1 MRTVLFDLDGTLI
14 DHFEAIR
21 TGINHAAR
29 ELGLPEH
36 SLEAVHSAVG
46 GAIKLSLSR
55 LLGEEHVDAALP
67 YFYEAFEAVYLEQ
80 VSVIPGAA
88 WLVGELHQRGL
99 QLAVLTNKDQRFAK
113 PLLESVGLAPY
124 LDGIFGTIDDGLRKP
139 QRAFTERALRVLD
152 ADSASTVLIGDSPF
166 DGHTAAE
173 AGIPVYLMATGSHSL
188 AALKN
193 EVEAD
198 GFFNDPFELGQSLFE
213 LPCPEPSRV

>member
-113 PLLESVGLAPY
+113 PLLESVGLATY

-139 QRAFTERALRVLD
+139 QRAFTERALRALD

-166 DGHTAAE
+166 DGQTAAE
-173 AGIPVYLMATGSHSL
+173 AGIPVYLMATGSHCL
-188 AALKN
+188 EALEA
-193 EVEAD
+193 EVQAD
-198 GFFNDPFELGQSLFE
+198 GYFSDPYELGQLVFE
-213 LPCPEPSRV
+213 LSCPEPSRV